1 MLHCS
6 GIRNPAALAGKW
18 QNRMVT
24 ANGDGITIVSFPL
37 IWLSRRIIVS
47 GNNREYDFQMSYQC
61 LRRGHMDSAEFTED
75 FKAEKQIDGAKSYG
89 EKRLTGYADGMT
101 HICWTILH
109 C

>member
-1 MLHCS
+1 MPVVGRVS
-6 GIRNPAALAGKW
+6 VSIERNQCCIVVESATLQRWLANGKTV
-18 QNRMVT
+18 VT

-37 IWLSRRIIVS
+37 IWLSRRIIVF

-89 EKRLTGYADGMT
+89 ENR
-101 HICWTILH
+101 
-109 C
+109 